1 MRAVSHRSEGE
12 KRKHNSTS
20 TQQHNNTAAIQ
31 SRQREETQ
39 QANQKKA
46 SLKSEPNTGPK
57 NTLTMLMLCG
67 KVNALVLDVNVSQR
81 HERLDQVQHKR
92 LILTRYASGVSG
104 DGGVIGGGVNGGSMD
119 VGGVRGSS
127 SQVAR
132 REGRRQSCESQMR

>member
-104 DGGVIGGGVNGGSMD
+104 DGDENVTGNLPE
-119 VGGVRGSS
+119 SS
-127 SQVAR
+127 EIKSKQCAAA
-132 REGRRQSCESQMR
+132 SP